1 MTARTRVMLVD
12 DHALCRSG
20 LTELLEHRGDMTVV
34 MATGDPMQVVPLLRQ
49 HEPDLMVL
57 DLRLATTDGLSVLRM
72 IRSEGCDTPVVIL
85 TMSDSEDDLS
95 AALRAGVRG
104 YLLKDMEPEEV
115 IDAIGRAARGEM
127 VVASAMTL
135 KLAQILQSGPKV
147 SVMGDLVASLTE
159 REREVLDHVARGQ
172 SNKVIAQAL
181 DISHNT
187 VKLHVRHIMDKLN
200 LRSRVEAAV
209 FAFEY
214 RRSPDGAKAADAA
227 ANKFKGLPHP

>member
-1 MTARTRVMLVD
+1 MTAKTRVMLVD
-12 DHALCRSG
+12 DHSLCRSG
-20 LTELLEHRGDMTVV
+20 LTELLEHRGGMTVV
-34 MATGDPMQVVPLLRQ
+34 GATGNPALVVPMLREHQ
-49 HEPDLMVL
+49 PDLMML
-57 DLRLATTDGLSVLRM
+57 DLRLATTDGLSLLRM
-72 IRSEGCDTPVVIL
+72 IRAEGCETPVVIL

-115 IDAIGRAARGEM
+115 IESIGRAARGEM
-127 VVASAMTL
+127 VVASAMML
-135 KLAQILQSGPKV
+135 KLTQILQSGPKG
-147 SVMGDLVASLTE
+147 SVMSGLVASLTE
-159 REREVLDHVARGQ
+159 RERQVLDHVASGQ
-172 SNKVIAQAL
+172 SNKVIAKAL

-214 RRSPDGAKAADAA
+214 RSSPDGVAQK
-227 ANKFKGLPHP
+227 NLSLNSTH

>member
-1 MTARTRVMLVD
+1 MTAKTRVMLVD

-34 MATGDPMQVVPLLRQ
+34 GATGAPALVVPMLRER
-49 HEPDLMVL
+49 EPDLMVL
-57 DLRLATTDGLSVLRM
+57 DLRLATTDGLSLLRL
-72 IRSEGCDTPVVIL
+72 IRAEGYETPVVIL

-104 YLLKDMEPEEV
+104 YLLKDMEPEAV
-115 IDAIGRAARGEM
+115 IDAIARAARGEM

-135 KLAQILQSGPKV
+135 KLAQILQSGPKG
-147 SVMGDLVASLTE
+147 SVKGDLVASLTE
-159 REREVLDHVARGQ
+159 RERQVLDHVASGQ
-172 SNKVIAQAL
+172 SNKVIAKAL

-214 RRSPDGAKAADAA
+214 RSSPDGAKTTAEIGQ
-227 ANKFKGLPHP
+227 KVKG

>member
-1 MTARTRVMLVD
+1 MSALTRIMLVD
-12 DHALCRSG
+12 DHSLCRSG
-20 LTELLEHRGDMTVV
+20 LTELLEHRGGLKVV
-34 MATGDPMQVVPLLRQ
+34 GATGDPTQVVAMLREHQ
-49 HEPDLMVL
+49 PDLLVL
-57 DLRLATTDGLSVLRM
+57 DLRLAATDGLSLLRQ
-72 IRSEGCDTPVVIL
+72 IRADGCDTPTVIL
-85 TMSDSEDDLS
+85 TMSDSEDDMA

-115 IDAIGRAARGEM
+115 IDAISRAARGEM

-135 KLAQILQSGPKV
+135 KLAQILQSGPKG
-147 SVMGDLVASLTE
+147 SVKGDLVASLTE
-159 REREVLDHVARGQ
+159 RERQVLEHVARGQ

-214 RRSPDGAKAADAA
+214 RSSPDGVKAASGAA
-227 ANKFKGLPHP
+227 QKNKA

>member
-1 MTARTRVMLVD
+1 MTAITRVMLVD

-20 LTELLEHRGDMTVV
+20 LTELLEHRGGLKVV
-34 MATGDPMQVVPLLRQ
+34 GATGDATQVVRMLREQ
-49 HEPDLMVL
+49 QPDLMVL

-72 IRSEGCDTPVVIL
+72 IRSEGCETPVVIL
-85 TMSDSEDDLS
+85 TMSDNEDDLS

-115 IDAIGRAARGEM
+115 IDAIIRAARGEM

-159 REREVLDHVARGQ
+159 REREVLDHVASGQ
-172 SNKVIAQAL
+172 SNKVIAKAL
-181 DISHNT
+181 NISHNT

-214 RRSPDGAKAADAA
+214 RSSPDGVKAASEASQ
-227 ANKFKGLPHP
+227 KTKG

>member
-1 MTARTRVMLVD
+1 MTVKTRLMLVD

-20 LTELLEHRGDMTVV
+20 LTELLEQRGGMSVV
-34 MATGDPMQVVPLLRQ
+34 GATGDPAQVVTMLREHQ
-49 HEPDLMVL
+49 PDLLML
-57 DLRLATTDGLSVLRM
+57 DLRLAATDGLSLLRQ
-72 IRSEGCDTPVVIL
+72 IRAEGCETPVVIL
-85 TMSDSEDDLS
+85 TMSDSEEDMS

-104 YLLKDMEPEEV
+104 YLLKDMEPEAV
-115 IDAIGRAARGEM
+115 IEAIGRAARGEM

-135 KLAQILQSGPKV
+135 KLAQMLQSGPKG
-147 SVMGDLVASLTE
+147 SVMGGLVASLTE

-172 SNKVIAQAL
+172 SNKVIAKAL

-214 RRSPDGAKAADAA
+214 SNSPEGVKASGDSIQKIK
-227 ANKFKGLPHP
+227 N

>member
-1 MTARTRVMLVD
+1 MLVD

-20 LTELLEHRGDMTVV
+20 LTELLEHRGGMSVV
-34 MATGDPMQVVPLLRQ
+34 YATGDPTLVVPMLREHQ
-49 HEPDLMVL
+49 PDLMVL
-57 DLRLATTDGLSVLRM
+57 DLRLTKTDGLSVLRN
-72 IRSEGCDTPVVIL
+72 IRAEGCEVPVVIL
-85 TMSDSEDDLS
+85 TMSDSEDDMS

-127 VVASAMTL
+127 VVASSMML
-135 KLAQILQSGPKV
+135 KFAQILQSGPKG
-147 SVMGDLVASLTE
+147 SAMNSMVASLTE
-159 REREVLDHVARGQ
+159 RERQVLDHLASGQ
-172 SNKVIAQAL
+172 SNKVIAKAL

-209 FAFEY
+209 FSFEY
-214 RRSPDGAKAADAA
+214 RSSPEGVKAASESSQ
-227 ANKFKGLPHP
+227 KIKVSH

>member
-1 MTARTRVMLVD
+1 MLVD

-20 LTELLEHRGDMTVV
+20 LTELLEHRGGMSVV
-34 MATGDPMQVVPLLRQ
+34 YATGDPTLVVPMLREHQ
-49 HEPDLMVL
+49 PDLMVL
-57 DLRLATTDGLSVLRM
+57 DLRLTKTDGLSVLRN
-72 IRSEGCDTPVVIL
+72 IRAEGCEVPVVIL
-85 TMSDSEDDLS
+85 TMSDSEDDMS

-127 VVASAMTL
+127 VVASSMML
-135 KLAQILQSGPKV
+135 KFAQILQSGPKGSAMNSMV
-147 SVMGDLVASLTE
+147 SSLTE
-159 REREVLDHVARGQ
+159 RERQVLDHLASGQ
-172 SNKVIAQAL
+172 SNKVIAKAL

-209 FAFEY
+209 FSFEY
-214 RRSPDGAKAADAA
+214 RSSPEGVKAASESSQ
-227 ANKFKGLPHP
+227 KIKVSH

>member
-1 MTARTRVMLVD
+1 MTAKTRVMLVD

-20 LTELLEHRGDMTVV
+20 LTELLEHRGDMKVV
-34 MATGDPMQVVPLLRQ
+34 GATGDPAQVVPMLRE
-49 HEPDLMVL
+49 HLPDLMVL
-57 DLRLATTDGLSVLRM
+57 DLRLATTDGLSLLRM
-72 IRSEGCDTPVVIL
+72 IRAEGCETPVVIL
-85 TMSDSEDDLS
+85 TMSDNEDDMS

-115 IDAIGRAARGEM
+115 IDAIARAARGEM

-135 KLAQILQSGPKV
+135 KLAQILQSGPRG
-147 SVMGDLVASLTE
+147 SVKGDLVASLTE
-159 REREVLDHVARGQ
+159 RERQVLDHVASGQ
-172 SNKVIAQAL
+172 SNKVIAKAL

-214 RRSPDGAKAADAA
+214 RTSPDGAKTTGEGSQ
-227 ANKFKGLPHP
+227 KVKG

>member
-1 MTARTRVMLVD
+1 MSGPVRVMLVD

-20 LTELLEHRGDMTVV
+20 LTELLEHRGGMKVV
-34 MATGDPMQVVPLLRQ
+34 EATGDVARVVAALRE
-49 HEPDLMVL
+49 HEPDLLVL
-57 DLRLATTDGLSVLRM
+57 DLRLSQTDGLSVLRL
-72 IRSEGCDTPVVIL
+72 IRSEGCETPVVML

-115 IDAIGRAARGEM
+115 IDAIGRAAKGEM

-159 REREVLDHVARGQ
+159 REKEVLNHVARGQ

-214 RRSPDGAKAADAA
+214 RNSPEGIRAPDAA
-227 ANKFKGLPHP
+227 IVRKKAER